1 MFYIYFL
8 DPLKNSTYTKHYSIE
23 SKEDAKLFIIE
34 SIEYHLNQQQ
44 NFVSGL
50 KGNLQKHLD
59 NYKKYL
65 NDHDEVYFYGEY
77 NEISNN
83 PEYVYKY
90 WIAQSYGDKKF

>member
-1 MFYIYFL
+1 MYYVYFL
-8 DPLKNSTYTKHYSIE
+8 DPLKHSKYTTYYEIE
-23 SKEDAKLFIIE
+23 SKEEAQQFIME

-44 NFVSGL
+44 QFVSGL

-59 NYKKYL
+59 NYTKYL

-77 NEISNN
+77 NEIFNN

-90 WIAQSYGDKKF
+90 WIVES